1 MKSRCMESLC
11 MESQCMESPC
21 KGSSNWRTLSLG
33 RSLAVGLMAAGL
45 MLSLA
50 GPAAAQ
56 QEDDGLAAQDAEF
69 VAEGEDTLSGPSQA
83 DYTIIDELLARDEAS
98 LTDAEGSTYD
108 PGTRRDPFR
117 SLLQRRKS
125 SLVEVEEDRPEG
137 PAGLLVDE
145 IEVEGVFILPDGPVV
160 QIQSASEETSF
171 LLRPGDQLWDGDVV
185 SITLDEVTFK
195 QSVNDPSS
203 LKPYREVVKRIK
215 Q

>member
-1 MKSRCMESLC
+1 MKIQCIGSLC
-11 MESQCMESPC
+11 MGPVC
-21 KGSSNWRTLSLG
+21 KGPSHWRSPMLG
-33 RSLAVGLMAAGL
+33 RWVTVGLLTCGL
-45 MLSLA
+45 MLTVV
-50 GPAAAQ
+50 G
-56 QEDDGLAAQDAEF
+56 GVAAQDDEFAVQDDEF
-69 VAEGEDTLSGPSQA
+69 VAEGEDSLSGPSQA

-98 LTDAEGSTYD
+98 LTDSAGSNYD

>member
-1 MKSRCMESLC
+1 MSMVDGAASFWRRLRLGLLVCVFAGSVTVGVV
-11 MESQCMESPC
+11 SAQDDGY
-21 KGSSNWRTLSLG
+21 GSS
-33 RSLAVGLMAAGL
+33 
-45 MLSLA
+45 
-50 GPAAAQ
+50 
-56 QEDDGLAAQDAEF
+56 DDGAAVQDDEF
-69 VAEGEDTLSGPSQA
+69 VADGEDTLSGPSQA

-98 LTDAEGSTYD
+98 LTDTEGSIYD

-117 SLLQRRKS
+117 SLLKRRKS
-125 SLVEVEEDRPEG
+125 ALVQVEEDRPEG

-145 IEVEGVFILPDGPVV
+145 IEIEGIFILPDGPVV

-203 LKPYREVVKRIK
+203 LMPYREVVKRLK